1 MCFLPL
7 PLAVV
12 TSSGRSEAFWA
23 LFLPLLLAPPGRSH
37 QTLSKRGN
45 DQKRPALHEGNRA
58 TGGPSG
64 RTRMAGAGK
73 DESQRRRV
81 LVGRGVKS
89 GHQSTGSRRGVAFWW
104 AEVSKV
110 ALRAWGE
117 PGKGRKTSRN
127 VQERPSEQG
136 GKPRKGPKTSR
147 NDQKRAGQG
156 E

>member
-1 MCFLPL
+1 MTKDPL
-7 PLAVV
+7 YMRETGLREAPAGELA
-12 TSSGRSEAFWA
+12 WQA
-23 LFLPLLLAPPGRSH
+23 LE
-37 QTLSKRGN
+37 K
-45 DQKRPALHEGNRA
+45 
-58 TGGPSG
+58 
-64 RTRMAGAGK
+64 M
-73 DESQRRRV
+73 
-81 LVGRGVKS
+81 
-89 GHQSTGSRRGVAFWW
+89 SRKGVAFWW